1 VCGGGTFSIMLKGGR
16 VRGTH
21 PTFGGSEFLLFPLS
35 IWCTYIYIHIER
47 GEKKGREE
55 KNKVR

>member
-1 VCGGGTFSIMLKGGR
+1 MLKGGR